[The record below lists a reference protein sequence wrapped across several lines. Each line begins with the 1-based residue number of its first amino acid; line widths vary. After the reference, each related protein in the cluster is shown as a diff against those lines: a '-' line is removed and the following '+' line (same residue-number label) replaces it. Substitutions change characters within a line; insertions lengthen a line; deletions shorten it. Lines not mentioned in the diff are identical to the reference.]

1 MRTNYAIERAA
12 SWARD
17 QLAAHTLADAQGQ
30 ASRPKVIAFS
40 LSHLS
45 GGVVRTE
52 TGARVLVSPGLDP
65 HYVGEFFYE
74 KATAYASGL
83 TGGSGMQQFV
93 IEAHA
98 EGASEPIAQYP
109 LKAQGIAEHDGV
121 MSTEPATKDGL
132 LTQMMR
138 HTEHAMSAL
147 ARMNEQLMATNA
159 MMVDNAE
166 RLISKGYEQLH
177 LTEAL
182 VTKAAEGEHTK
193 RIELMQLESNR
204 ILKEKLLTAAPAA
217 VNAIFDREVF
227 PTAMVDTSLIES
239 LAVDLDTDDLEGL
252 MFILQAKVKNK
263 EVLGLLFNRFSK
275 ILDEKKRAKLN
286 GNEPLSAPTQEQ
298 H

>member
-1 MRTNYAIERAA
+1 MRSNQAIERLKA
-12 SWARD
+12 WAYD
-17 QLAAHTLADAQGQ
+17 LLAEHTLADVRGIM
-30 ASRPKVIAFS
+30 SPRRIIAFS
-40 LSHLS
+40 LSHLA

-52 TGARVLVSPGLDP
+52 TGAKVLVSPGLEP
-65 HYVGEFFYE
+65 QYIAEFFWE
-74 KATAYASGL
+74 KAVDYASGL

-98 EGASEPIAQYP
+98 EGASEPVAQYP
-109 LKAQGIAEHDGV
+109 LKAAGVVDHDSI
-121 MSTEPATKDGL
+121 MSTEPATGTGL

-159 MMVDNAE
+159 NLVRDSQNI
-166 RLISKGYEQLH
+166 ISKGYEQLH

-182 VTKAAEGEHTK
+182 VTKAAEGEHAK
-193 RIELMQLESNR
+193 RLELMQLESNR
-204 ILKEKLLTAAPAA
+204 VLKEKLLTAAPAA

-227 PTAMVDTSLIES
+227 PTAMADTSLVES
-239 LAVDLDTDDLEGL
+239 LAIDLDVDDLEGL

-263 EVLGLLFNRFSK
+263 EVLGLLFNRLSK
-275 ILDEKKRAKLN
+275 IIDEKKRIRLN
-286 GNEPLSAPTQEQ
+286 GSEAISAPSQE